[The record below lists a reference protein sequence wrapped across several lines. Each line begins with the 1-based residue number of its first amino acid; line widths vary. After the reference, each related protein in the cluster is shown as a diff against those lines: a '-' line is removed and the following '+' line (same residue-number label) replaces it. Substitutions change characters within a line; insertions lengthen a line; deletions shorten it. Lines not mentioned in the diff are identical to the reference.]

1 MPHIA
6 AIPFLLE
13 RSHEVIGS
21 EITSTS
27 ETIHGLLRLDGARLV
42 VQWRLERTTDRIGR
56 EIRSD
61 REVEPVRE
69 VVLPLESVAGA
80 VLRTSIW
87 PWVRRARLVLTAA
100 DLRAFEAIAG
110 AAGLEVDHPAEL
122 VLFVR
127 RADLA
132 IAAEFVGELELAI
145 AERALALAEGDAQ
158 SALPGAT
165 SGSLQPRRDI
175 AESKDRTR

>member
-1 MPHIA
+1 MPHLA

-13 RSHEVIGS
+13 RSHDVIGR

-42 VQWRLERTTDRIGR
+42 VQWRLERTTERIGS

-80 VLRTSIW
+80 QLRTSIW
-87 PWVRRARLVLTAA
+87 PWIRRARLVLTAA
-100 DLRAFEAIAG
+100 DLRAFEPIAG

-122 VLFVR
+122 TLFVR

-132 IAAEFVGELELAI
+132 IAGEFVGELELAI
-145 AERALALAEGDAQ
+145 AERGVALAEGGASPTLP
-158 SALPGAT
+158 SART
-165 SGSLQPRRDI
+165 SD
-175 AESKDRTR
+175 

>member
-1 MPHIA
+1 MPHLA
-6 AIPFLLE
+6 AVPFLLV
-13 RSHEVIGS
+13 RSHDVIGR

-27 ETIHGLLRLDGARLV
+27 ETIHGLLRLDGTRLV
-42 VQWRLERTTDRIGR
+42 VQWRLERTTERIGS

-80 VLRTSIW
+80 ELRTSIW
-87 PWVRRARLVLTAA
+87 PWIRRARLVLTAA
-100 DLRAFEAIAG
+100 DLRAFEPIAG

-145 AERALALAEGDAQ
+145 AERALVLAEGDAS

-165 SGSLQPRRDI
+165 AGSLPPRHETT
-175 AESKDRTR
+175 ESKGETP

>member
-1 MPHIA
+1 MPHLA
-6 AIPFLLE
+6 ALPFLLE
-13 RSHEVIGS
+13 RSHEVIGR

-27 ETIHGLLRLDGARLV
+27 ETIHGLLRLDGTRLV
-42 VQWRLERTTDRIGR
+42 VQWRLERTTERIGS

-80 VLRTSIW
+80 QLRTSIW
-87 PWVRRARLVLTAA
+87 PWISRARLVLTAA
-100 DLRAFEAIAG
+100 DLRAFEPIAG

-122 VLFVR
+122 TLFVR

-132 IAAEFVGELELAI
+132 IAGEFVGELELAI
-145 AERALALAEGDAQ
+145 AERALALAEGDER
-158 SALPGAT
+158 SALPGPAT
-165 SGSLQPRRDI
+165 GAVESRRDI
-175 AESKDRTR
+175 TGSKDSTR

>member
-6 AIPFLLE
+6 AVPFLLE
-13 RSHEVIGS
+13 RSHDVYGS
-21 EITSTS
+21 EITSTA

-42 VQWRLERTTDRIGR
+42 VQWRLERTTDRYGS

-80 VLRTSIW
+80 ALRTSIW
-87 PWVRRARLVLTAA
+87 PWIRRARLVLTAA
-100 DLRAFEAIAG
+100 DLRAFEPIAG
-110 AAGLEVDHPAEL
+110 AAGLEVAHPAEL
-122 VLFVR
+122 LLLVR

-132 IAAEFVGELELAI
+132 LAAEFVGELELAI
-145 AERALALAEGDAQ
+145 AERALALAERDDR
-158 SALPGAT
+158 SALPSAAPRALT
-165 SGSLQPRRDI
+165 PRRDTTG
-175 AESKDRTR
+175 SQGHVP